1 MKKQIECLKR
11 NLTRKIYKQNKVKE
25 KKILR
30 NEKKTNSSFLEEN
43 FPFILLSIEM

>member
-11 NLTRKIYKQNKVKE
+11 NLTRKIYKPNKVKE

-30 NEKKTNSSFLEEN
+30 NEKKNKFE
-43 FPFILLSIEM
+43 LLRRKFSVYFVVN

>member
-30 NEKKTNSSFLEEN
+30 NERKQIRAS
-43 FPFILLSIEM
+43 